1 MEFKIET
8 HRIYVY
14 VLKDQLTITLSIESF
29 VLMTFLFSSNR
40 ASVTILKGYKKKK
53 WLGKISTDSYLL
65 LK

>member
-14 VLKDQLTITLSIESF
+14 MLKDQLTITLSIESF

-53 WLGKISTDSYLL
+53 
-65 LK
+65 